1 MISRIYAVKDEL
13 TGTFHNPIFLRDS
26 ETTEKEVLRIFKYQ
40 VNNTPIWDKNS
51 EDFGLYMLGSI
62 DDETGVI
69 ISEITKIAGGRSV
82 LEEKDG

>member
-1 MISRIYAVKDEL
+1 MISKIYAVKDEL
-13 TGTFHNPIFLRDS
+13 MGTFHNPVFLRNC
-26 ETTEKEVLRIFKYQ
+26 ENTEKEILRIFKYQ
-40 VNNTPIWDKNS
+40 VNNTPIWDKNP
-51 EDFGLYMLGSI
+51 EDFSLYMIGSI